1 LHNLSFEK
9 LTNYDSGTIGITAN
23 VELQLS
29 NSTVNLQ
36 AKIDTGAESCIFE
49 RKFGEQL
56 GFDIEAGERQLFGTA
71 TGSFLT
77 FGHSVTLIVEDFQFD
92 SYVYFANDEFFDRN
106 VLGRIGFL
114 DRVIIAIDDYDG
126 KLYLNRKN

>member
-1 LHNLSFEK
+1 L
-9 LTNYDSGTIGITAN
+9 Y
-23 VELQLS
+23 
-29 NSTVNLQ
+29 
-36 AKIDTGAESCIFE
+36 FE
-49 RKFGEQL
+49 RKFGEQPGL
-56 GFDIEAGERQLFGTA
+56 DIEAGERQLFGTA

-106 VLGRIGFL
+106 VLGRFGFL

-126 KLYLNRKN
+126 KPYLSRKN

>member
-1 LHNLSFEK
+1 VHNLSFEK
-9 LTNYDSGTIGITAN
+9 LTVYDSGTIGIT
-23 VELQLS
+23 VEIELQLS
-29 NSTVNLQ
+29 NSIANLQ

-56 GFDIEAGERQLFGTA
+56 GLDIEAGERQRFGTA

-106 VLGRIGFL
+106 VLGRFGFL

-126 KLYLNRKN
+126 KLYLSRKN

>member
-1 LHNLSFEK
+1 VHNLSFEK
-9 LTNYDSGTIGITAN
+9 LTIYDSGTIGITVE

-36 AKIDTGAESCIFE
+36 AKIDTVAESCIFE

-56 GFDIEAGERQLFGTA
+56 GLDIEVGERQQFGTA

-77 FGHSVTLIVEDFQFD
+77 FGHSITLIVEDFQFD

-106 VLGRIGFL
+106 VLGRFGFL

-126 KLYLNRKN
+126 KLYLSQKN